1 MNAYCDTCGAKEN
14 KSETSFE
21 HLQPYV
27 LKISNFIF
35 YFILF
40 YLILIKKLMK
50 YRFFSRYSFIG
61 IFSVLIDN
69 TIIETCYF
77 MIETLLILI
86 KGLFVDKNNN
96 GLLSFKIR
104 TNKCC

>member
-1 MNAYCDTCGAKEN
+1 MKMNAYCDTCDAKEN
-14 KSETSFE
+14 RSETSSE

-35 YFILF
+35 YFINE
-40 YLILIKKLMK
+40 IS
-50 YRFFSRYSFIG
+50 FFSRYSFIG

-69 TIIETCYF
+69 IIETCYF